1 MTTAPLLIELFTEEL
16 PPKALH
22 KLGEVFAQGVQ
33 DGLLK
38 AGLIEGETELR
49 IFATPRRLGVCLA
62 NIRDKAADRKE
73 TRKLMP
79 AKVAFDAQGQATPA
93 LMKRLE
99 KEGMGADAV
108 ATLER
113 RDEGGTETVFA
124 SISITGSTLAVAA
137 QQALVDSMAKLPI
150 PKVMSYQLADGETT
164 VKFVRPVHG
173 LVALHG
179 DTVLDIEVLGLKAG
193 RTVHGHRFQGGAP
206 IELKDT
212 SEYSQRLE
220 EEGHVIA
227 GFEDRR
233 SRIEKLL
240 RERASETGNS
250 LGPLEDYVPLLDEV
264 TALVE
269 FPAVYVGS
277 FESEF
282 LEVPAECLI
291 LTMKQN
297 QKYFPLFHD
306 DGTLS
311 SRFLIV
317 SNMVLNDPRHVIQGN
332 ERVVRPRLSDARFFF
347 ETDKKSKLADRM
359 VKLGSVVYH
368 NKLGTQLER
377 TERVAKLAGAIATSL
392 GANADQAKRAAL
404 LAKCDLVTDMVGEF
418 PELQGTM
425 GRYYALHDGEAP
437 EVADAI
443 EDHYK
448 PRFAGD
454 QLPRGRVGLVVSL
467 ADKLETLVGMFGVG
481 NVPTGDKDP
490 FALRRQ
496 ALGVVRILISLDPV
510 AIPLR
515 NFFMAAA
522 DARLW
527 SGTEW
532 KFAIPVEGS
541 DLKMTADVV
550 CDAVQNELEPFL
562 YERLAAN
569 LREKGYGT
577 LEIDAVFSQKPLFSE
592 VERRIQ
598 AVRVFLALPE
608 APALAAANKRVANI
622 LKKSE
627 MNDTSPPDAARMVEA
642 AEKALWSALQSN
654 APSADALFAANDYA
668 GYLKSFA
675 ALKDPVDA
683 FFDQVMVNAEDANI
697 RKNRLALLREL
708 RDAMNRVADLSKL
721 ASA

>member
-16 PPKALH
+16 PPKALQ
-22 KLGEVFAQGVQ
+22 KLGNAFAQGVH
-33 DGLLK
+33 DGLNK
-38 AGLIEGETELR
+38 AGLIEGDADMR
-49 IFATPRRLGVCLA
+49 IFATPRRLGVCIA
-62 NIRDKAADRKE
+62 NIRDKAPDRTE

-93 LMKRLE
+93 LLKRLE
-99 KEGMGADAV
+99 KEGLSADV
-108 ATLER
+108 VGKLER

-124 SISITGSTLAVAA
+124 SVGIAGAALADAA
-137 QQALVDSMAKLPI
+137 QTALLESIAKLPI
-150 PKVMSYQLADGETT
+150 PKVMSYQLNDGDTT
-164 VKFVRPVHG
+164 VKFVRPAHR

-179 DTVLDIEVLGLKAG
+179 SEVLNIEVLGLKAG
-193 RTVHGHRFQGGAP
+193 RTVHGHRFQGGAA

-220 EEGHVIA
+220 KEGHVIA

-233 SRIEKLL
+233 ARIEKLL
-240 RERASETGNS
+240 FERAEQTGNT
-250 LGPLEDYVPLLDEV
+250 LGPREDYAALLDEV

-269 FPAVYVGS
+269 YPAVYVGS
-277 FESEF
+277 FEAEF

-306 DGTLS
+306 DGSLS

-317 SNMVLNDPRHVIQGN
+317 SNMLLDDPRNIIQGN

-347 ETDKKSKLADRM
+347 ETDKKTKLADRM
-359 VKLGSVVYH
+359 AKLGSVVYH

-392 GANADQAKRAAL
+392 GADSAKAERAAR

-425 GRYYALHDGEAP
+425 GRYYALYDGEAP

-443 EDHYK
+443 AQHYQ
-448 PRFAGD
+448 PRFSGD
-454 QLPRGRVGLVVSL
+454 ELPAHPVSLAVAL
-467 ADKLETLVGMFGVG
+467 ADKLETLAGLFSIGQE
-481 NVPTGDKDP
+481 PTGDKDP
-490 FALRRQ
+490 FALRRH
-496 ALGVVRILISLDPV
+496 ALGVIRMLIEKDL
-510 AIPLR
+510 PLAVKDLVTLAL
-515 NFFMAAA
+515 AAFPQAQA
-522 DARLW
+522 DSADKLTTYIFDRLVGYLREQGY
-527 SGTEW
+527 SALE
-532 KFAIPVEGS
+532 V
-541 DLKMTADVV
+541 
-550 CDAVQNELEPFL
+550 DAVVTVRPPRWGELPL
-562 YERLAAN
+562 RLAA
-569 LREKGYGT
+569 
-577 LEIDAVFSQKPLFSE
+577 
-592 VERRIQ
+592 
-598 AVRVFLALPE
+598 VRAFAALPE
-608 APALAAANKRVANI
+608 ADSLAAANKRVANI

-627 MNDTSPPDAARMVEA
+627 VSGAAPPDAARMVES
-642 AEKALWSALQSN
+642 AEKALWAALQTTT
-654 APSADALFAANDYA
+654 PTADALFKANDYS

-675 ALKDPVDA
+675 ALKSPVDA

-697 RKNRLALLREL
+697 RNNRLALLREL

-721 ASA
+721 AA